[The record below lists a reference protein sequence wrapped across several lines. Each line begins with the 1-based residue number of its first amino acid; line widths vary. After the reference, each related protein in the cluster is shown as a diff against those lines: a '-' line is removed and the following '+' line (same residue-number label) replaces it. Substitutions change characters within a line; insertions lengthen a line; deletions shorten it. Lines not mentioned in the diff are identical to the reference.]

1 MPVPLVPVK
10 ALAAA
15 KGRLGPWLDPL
26 ERRLLAIAMFEDVV
40 AALRAVPGLEAPV
53 VVSPDRE
60 VWRRAEAIGCRVVE
74 EPPAGGS
81 GGLKPGPPVDQ
92 GSAGLKPSPPVD
104 QGSGGLKERSGRPP
118 VDQGSGGLNAALA
131 LAAAGLAGAGGLL
144 VVAADLPLASAAGFG
159 RVLEAAEAAPVVVVP
174 SHDGDGTNV
183 LAWREPGSFAPRF
196 GPDSAARHLSVPG
209 AVRVDDRGL
218 ALDVDTVEDLRAVA
232 GLVDPDGVTGRR
244 LRDLRLPERLRGTG

>member
-10 ALAAA
+10 ALAEA
-15 KGRLGPWLDPL
+15 KGRLGPWLSPL

-40 AALRAVPGLEAPV
+40 AALQAVDGLEAPV

-74 EPPAGGS
+74 EPAGG
-81 GGLKPGPPVDQ
+81 
-92 GSAGLKPSPPVD
+92 
-104 QGSGGLKERSGRPP
+104 RSE
-118 VDQGSGGLNAALA
+118 GLNGALE
-131 LAAAGLAGAGGLL
+131 LAAARVVAGAGGLL
-144 VVAADLPLASAAGFG
+144 VVAADLPLATAAGLR
-159 RVLEAAEAAPVVVVP
+159 RVLEAAAAAPVVVVP

-196 GPDSAARHLSVPG
+196 GPDSAARHLSAPG
-209 AVRVDDRGL
+209 AVRLDEQGL

-232 GLVDPDGVTGRR
+232 ALVDPAGVTGRR
-244 LRDLRLPERLRGTG
+244 LRDLRLPERLRETG

>member
-1 MPVPLVPVK
+1 MPVPLVPLK

-15 KGRLGPWLDPL
+15 KGRLGPWLSPL

-40 AALRAVPGLEAPV
+40 AALQAVAGLEAPV

-74 EPPAGGS
+74 EPAGAGGS
-81 GGLKPGPPVDQ
+81 GG
-92 GSAGLKPSPPVD
+92 
-104 QGSGGLKERSGRPP
+104 SGGLEPSPP

-131 LAAAGLAGAGGLL
+131 LAADGLADADGLL
-144 VVAADLPLASAAGFG
+144 VVAADLPLASASSIG
-159 RVLEAAEAAPVVVVP
+159 RVLAAATAAPVVVVP

-183 LAWREPGSFAPRF
+183 LAWHEPRSFAPRF

-209 AVRVDDRGL
+209 AVRLDDQRL
-218 ALDVDTVEDLRAVA
+218 ALDVDTVEDLRLVA
-232 GLVDPDGVTGRR
+232 DLADPDGVTGRR
-244 LRDLRLPERLRGTG
+244 LRDLRLPARLRETG

>member
-81 GGLKPGPPVDQ
+81 GGLK
-92 GSAGLKPSPPVD
+92 
-104 QGSGGLKERSGRPP
+104 ERSDSPP

-183 LAWREPGSFAPRF
+183 LAWRERGAFAPRF

>member
-15 KGRLGPWLDPL
+15 KGRLGPWLGPL

-81 GGLKPGPPVDQ
+81 GGLKQRSDR
-92 GSAGLKPSPPVD
+92 PPVD
-104 QGSGGLKERSGRPP
+104 QGSGGLKQRSDRPP

-131 LAAAGLAGAGGLL
+131 LAAAGLAGADGLL

>member
-10 ALAAA
+10 ALAEA
-15 KGRLGPWLDPL
+15 KGRLGPWLSPL

-40 AALRAVPGLEAPV
+40 AALQAVDGLEAPV

-74 EPPAGGS
+74 EPDG
-81 GGLKPGPPVDQ
+81 Q
-92 GSAGLKPSPPVD
+92 
-104 QGSGGLKERSGRPP
+104 
-118 VDQGSGGLNAALA
+118 GGLNGALE
-131 LAAAGLAGAGGLL
+131 LAAARLAGAGGLL
-144 VVAADLPLASAAGFG
+144 VVAADLPLATAAALR
-159 RVLEAAEAAPVVVVP
+159 RVLEAAAAAPVVVVP

-196 GPDSAARHLSVPG
+196 GPDSAARHLSAPG
-209 AVRVDDRGL
+209 AVRLDEQGL

-232 GLVDPDGVTGRR
+232 ALVDPAGVTGRR
-244 LRDLRLPERLRGTG
+244 LRDLRLPERLRETG

>member
-1 MPVPLVPVK
+1 MPVPLVPLK

-15 KGRLGPWLDPL
+15 KGRLGPWLSPL

-40 AALRAVPGLEAPV
+40 AALQAVAGLEAPV

-74 EPPAGGS
+74 EPAGAGGS
-81 GGLKPGPPVDQ
+81 GGSG
-92 GSAGLKPSPPVD
+92 GLKPSPPVD
-104 QGSGGLKERSGRPP
+104 QGSGGLEPSPP

-131 LAAAGLAGAGGLL
+131 LAADGLADADGLL
-144 VVAADLPLASAAGFG
+144 VVAADLPLASASSIG
-159 RVLEAAEAAPVVVVP
+159 RVLAAAAAAPVVVVP

-183 LAWREPGSFAPRF
+183 LAWREPRSFAPRF

-209 AVRVDDRGL
+209 AVRLDDQRL
-218 ALDVDTVEDLRAVA
+218 ALDVDTVEDLRLVA
-232 GLVDPDGVTGRR
+232 DLADPDGVTGRR
-244 LRDLRLPERLRGTG
+244 LRDLRLPARLRETG